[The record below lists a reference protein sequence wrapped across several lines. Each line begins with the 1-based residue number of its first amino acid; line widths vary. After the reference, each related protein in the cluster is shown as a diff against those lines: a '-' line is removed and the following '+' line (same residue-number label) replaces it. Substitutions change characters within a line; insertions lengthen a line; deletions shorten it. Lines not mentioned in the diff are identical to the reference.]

1 MLMDFEL
8 IGKVW
13 SKSIFSLQSSR
24 ITSGSNIYFFNIK
37 FSALSNTIYK

>member
-1 MLMDFEL
+1 M
-8 IGKVW
+8 GKVGVNPF
-13 SKSIFSLQSSR
+13 FSLQSGR